1 MKGTQD
7 IFASHAHKN
16 KLIMYINV
24 QINDADYASL
34 LNGTSRMQG
43 SIGLVSP
50 TEGNFNAHRRTR
62 TKPGTQYMRLPH
74 GKVSVSNDN
83 VRMYLLISRD
93 EMVDAPQAILGE
105 SIDASNFVEIVTDD
119 NLNFDEV

>member
-1 MKGTQD
+1 
-7 IFASHAHKN
+7 
-16 KLIMYINV
+16 MYVTI

-50 TEGNFNAHRRTR
+50 TEGNFNGHRRTR

-74 GKVSVSNDN
+74 GKISISDDD
-83 VRMYLLISRD
+83 VRMNIRISRD
-93 EMVDAPQAILGE
+93 ECIDASQAILGE
-105 SIDASNFVEIVTDD
+105 SIDASNFVEIVTEEY
-119 NLNFDEV
+119 L

>member
-1 MKGTQD
+1 M
-7 IFASHAHKN
+7 
-16 KLIMYINV
+16 NV
-24 QINDADYASL
+24 MIQINDVDYASL
-34 LNGTSRMQG
+34 LNGSSRIQG

-62 TKPGTQYMRLPH
+62 SKPGTQYMRLPH
-74 GKVSVSNDN
+74 GKVSVSDDN
-83 VRMYLLISRD
+83 VRMHLCISRD

-119 NLNFDEV
+119 NLNFEEA

>member
-1 MKGTQD
+1 M
-7 IFASHAHKN
+7 
-16 KLIMYINV
+16 NV
-24 QINDADYASL
+24 NIQIIDADYASL
-34 LNGTSRMQG
+34 LNGSSRIQG

-74 GKVSVSNDN
+74 GKISVSDDN
-83 VRMYLLISRD
+83 VRMHLCISRD

-105 SIDASNFVEIVTDD
+105 SIDASNFVEFVS
-119 NLNFDEV
+119 DECL

>member
-1 MKGTQD
+1 M
-7 IFASHAHKN
+7 N
-16 KLIMYINV
+16 INI

-34 LNGTSRMQG
+34 LNGSSRIQG

-74 GKVSVSNDN
+74 GKISVSDDN
-83 VRMYLLISRD
+83 VRMHLCISRD

-119 NLNFDEV
+119 NLNYDEV

>member
-1 MKGTQD
+1 M
-7 IFASHAHKN
+7 
-16 KLIMYINV
+16 NV
-24 QINDADYASL
+24 NIQINDADYASF
-34 LNGTSRMQG
+34 LNGSSRIQG

-74 GKVSVSNDN
+74 GKVSVSDDN
-83 VRMYLLISRD
+83 VRMHLCISRD

-105 SIDASNFVEIVTDD
+105 SIDASNFVEIVTDE
-119 NLNFDEV
+119 NLD

>member
-1 MKGTQD
+1 M
-7 IFASHAHKN
+7 
-16 KLIMYINV
+16 NV
-24 QINDADYASL
+24 NIQINDADYASL
-34 LNGTSRMQG
+34 LNGSSRIQG

-74 GKVSVSNDN
+74 GKISVCDDN
-83 VRMYLLISRD
+83 VRMHLCISRD

-105 SIDASNFVEIVTDD
+105 SIDASNFVEIVTDE
-119 NLNFDEV
+119 NLD

>member
-1 MKGTQD
+1 M
-7 IFASHAHKN
+7 
-16 KLIMYINV
+16 NV
-24 QINDADYASL
+24 MIQINDVDYASL
-34 LNGTSRMQG
+34 LNGSSRIQG

-74 GKVSVSNDN
+74 GKVSVSDDN
-83 VRMYLLISRD
+83 VRMHLCISRD

-105 SIDASNFVEIVTDD
+105 SIDASNFVEIVTDEC
-119 NLNFDEV
+119 L